1 MKFFDVLLSVG
12 LQVKPGHPTL
22 PEHGIGSNMGNQED
36 TLFKDR
42 HVTHEDL
49 RWSNAVSLCVR

>member
-22 PEHGIGSNMGNQED
+22 PEHGIGSNMGNQD
-36 TLFKDR
+36 
-42 HVTHEDL
+42 VTH
-49 RWSNAVSLCVR
+49 S